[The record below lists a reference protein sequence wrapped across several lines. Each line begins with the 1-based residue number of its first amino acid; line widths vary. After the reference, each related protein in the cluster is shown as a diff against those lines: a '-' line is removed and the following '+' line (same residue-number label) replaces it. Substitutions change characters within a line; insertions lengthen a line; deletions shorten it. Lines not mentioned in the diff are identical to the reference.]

1 MNIFANVLNDKTSD
15 YLKRFLKYIIMGLI
29 MFLSIRYIISKNIDN
44 KEILLVS
51 AVSSISF
58 GLLDIFSPSIKINK

>member
-51 AVSSISF
+51 AVSSICF